1 VLPQVQAGL
10 GIVSFLTAG
19 CLLVLERLQPLF
31 FAIAVAALAYQAWI
45 VLRRPAPAR
54 TAGMKA
60 ALAASVVVNGLL
72 IGSWI
77 VLSIRYR

>member
-31 FAIAVAALAYQAWI
+31 FVVAVGASAYQAWI
-45 VLRRPAPAR
+45 VLRRSPSSR
-54 TAGMKA
+54 TVAMKSM
-60 ALAASVVVNGLL
+60 LAASVVLNGLM
-72 IGSWI
+72 IGGWI
-77 VLSIRYR
+77 ALSIRYR